1 MTQNKS
7 KQVKMTSRMEIHYN
21 GSETIESN
29 RNSIQGGIEISPF
42 DKRIQTYGNEEQSRE
57 AKSPIQT
64 IKEYQVLQKQNDY
77 SERSD
82 DAIQSVDYDSLG
94 ASMEK
99 YLPDELIVTNQSNQ
113 PYSQSFP
120 IKRSIGRPSAV
131 NLLSTLLHKKDSTSK
146 ELEKRNKMLSS
157 FVDLVIGN
165 QPGQT
170 MEYSTNSQ
178 EHLQQHAD
186 QQNNDQQTVYET
198 PMLQCEMNTV
208 ININL
213 SIQNPGINILINLNQ
228 HNQVIGQNWMIPL
241 VINNQ
246 NLITSEEQTTS
257 NLPVDIIANANDH
270 NTVVST

>member
-1 MTQNKS
+1 MTHNKS

-42 DKRIQTYGNEEQSRE
+42 DKRIQTNGNEEHSRE
-57 AKSPIQT
+57 AKSPIQI
-64 IKEYQVLQKQNDY
+64 IKEYQVVQKQNDY

-82 DAIQSVDYDSLG
+82 DAIQNVDYDSLG